1 MNIYI
6 DMDDVLCDTA
16 GAYANLLAHE
26 FGKRVGFDEIFS
38 FDLQKS
44 FDLDDE
50 ENRRLFTKGH
60 EPEFIQNLNPIEHM
74 LPVLQSWHHRGH
86 HISVVTGRHT
96 SAWSQSL
103 KWLEMHGVPYHS
115 FIMVDK
121 YGWSDTDERIAI
133 SLDELSSIEFHVGV
147 EDSPKMA
154 DFLTSMMHL
163 PLLLF
168 DRPWN
173 RVYPIEGNVYRC
185 CGWSELDSA
194 LGRLQHSAADHQ
206 DG

>member
-16 GAYANLLAHE
+16 GAYTHLLAHE
-26 FGKRVGFDEIFS
+26 FGKTVSFEDIFS
-38 FDLQKS
+38 FNLQQS
-44 FDLDDE
+44 FDLDDD
-50 ENRRLFTKGH
+50 ENRRLFTRGH
-60 EPEFIQNLNPIEHM
+60 EPDFINNLRPMDRM
-74 LPVLQSWHHRGH
+74 LAVLQDWRKKGH

-96 SAWSQSL
+96 STWSQSL
-103 KWLEMHGVPYHS
+103 KWLEAQKVPYHS

-121 YGWSDTDERIAI
+121 YGWSETDERIAI
-133 SLDELSSIEFHVGV
+133 SLDELSTIEFHIGV

-154 DFLTSMMHL
+154 DFLSARMDL

-173 RVYPIEGNVYRC
+173 RDYTTNSTTVRC
-185 CGWSELDSA
+185 HDWQSVNTALDRLN
-194 LGRLQHSAADHQ
+194 LG
-206 DG
+206 